1 MANIKKSFNFRNGV
15 QVDDDNFIVNA
26 NGLVGIGSTIPTE
39 SLDIVGNLRV
49 RGTIYSDNIAG
60 AIINTSADGTGAFTR
75 LNVGITSI
83 TSGIVTSSS
92 GIVTYYGDGSKL
104 QNLPTSQWVDID
116 QSGGVTSI
124 YSAGRVGIATTNPIY
139 DLQVGGN
146 YSIVNFANGVGISS
160 LGDINA
166 TKDVLIGRNLN
177 VTGITTSYSFSGF
190 GTNITGLNASNIS
203 TGTLPNSRLPSN
215 INLSGVITAL
225 SFSGNLSG
233 IANTASSITSGIGIS
248 VSNITSNFSNLG
260 VSTSSNLTVTNN
272 VIVTNNIGIG
282 TVSPTSDVHLR
293 KSGNSSIQ
301 VTSDSGISRLTLGRQ
316 TTFSGN
322 NGVLQFG
329 NTNLSYPE
337 STEQSFDIINYA
349 PGNFNYYLNLGSN
362 STLGRFNWIEGQGL
376 SILMSLTPTGR
387 LGIGKTNPNNTFEV
401 VGTSSITSNSFVGGD
416 FSVSGSVSGGSLN
429 ITGTS
434 NLRSTIINGSVG
446 IFANSPN
453 YTVQIGNSLNA
464 LGTSGTGVG
473 ISSSGNIV
481 ASGIITASRFVGI
494 GSNLTLLSPAN
505 ISSGTISNININ
517 SSSGII
523 TASKFVGIGSEITSI
538 NPANISSGTISNVSI
553 NNSGIITASKFVGN
567 GSEITSLN
575 PASITSGTISDVSIN
590 SYSGI
595 ITASNF
601 VGNGSSITSIRPE
614 NISSGNIDVDYLNIN
629 TFSGIITA
637 SEFNLTNKYQ
647 TNIGYGT
654 FNSSSGVTTTI
665 SNYTIPNNQFFS
677 IEYSLLLSYGAAN
690 YQSQIVS
697 ILGDT
702 SVAISTE
709 QSILYNSNKIGS
721 FGVEIVTENTNK
733 VLRLNITSGSGISG
747 LTTYR
752 FVRKKLIN

>member
-104 QNLPTSQWVDID
+104 QNIPTSQWVNVN

-124 YSAGRVGIATTNPIY
+124 YSVGRVGIASTNPIY
-139 DLQVGGN
+139 DFQVGGN
-146 YSIVNFANGVGISS
+146 YSIENFANGVGISS

-203 TGTLPNSRLPSN
+203 SGTLSNSRLPSN
-215 INLSGVITAL
+215 VNLSGIITAS

-260 VSTSSNLTVTNN
+260 ISTSSSLTVTNN
-272 VIVTNNIGIG
+272 AIVTNNIGIG

-301 VTSDSGISRLTLGRQ
+301 VTSDSGISRLILGRQ
-316 TTFSGN
+316 TTFNGN

-329 NTNLSYPE
+329 NTNNSYPE

-376 SILMSLTPTGR
+376 SILMSLTATGR

-416 FSVSGSVSGGSLN
+416 FNVSGSITSGSLS
-429 ITGTS
+429 ITGNS
-434 NLRSTIINGSVG
+434 NLRSTTINGSVG

-473 ISSSGNIV
+473 ISSTGNIV
-481 ASGIITASRFVGI
+481 ASGIITASRFIGI
-494 GSNLTLLSPAN
+494 GSNITLLNPAN
-505 ISSGTISNININ
+505 ISSGTISDVSIN
-517 SSSGII
+517 SSGII
-523 TASKFVGIGSEITSI
+523 TANKFVGNGSEITTLD
-538 NPANISSGTISNVSI
+538 PANISSGTISNVNI
-553 NNSGIITASKFVGN
+553 NSSGIITANKFVGN
-567 GSEITSLN
+567 GSEITTLD
-575 PASITSGTISDVSIN
+575 PANISSGTISNVNIN
-590 SYSGI
+590 TLGI
-595 ITASNF
+595 ITASSF
-601 VGNGSSITSIRPE
+601 VGSGFNLISIKPESIVSGSI
-614 NISSGNIDVDYLNIN
+614 NADNLNIN
-629 TFSGIITA
+629 TLGIITA
-637 SEFNLTNKYQ
+637 SQFNLTSRYQ
-647 TNIGYGT
+647 TNIGLGT
-654 FNSSSGVTTTI
+654 FNSSPGVTTTI
-665 SNYTIPNNQFFS
+665 ANYIIPSDEFFS
-677 IEYSLLLSYGAAN
+677 IEYSLLLSYGVQN
-690 YQSQIVS
+690 YQSQTVS
-697 ILGDT
+697 VLGDA

-709 QSILYNSNKIGS
+709 QSIIYNSNKIGS
-721 FGVEIVTENTNK
+721 FGVEIITQNTNK
-733 VLRLNITSGSGISG
+733 VLRLNITSESGISG

-752 FVRKKLIN
+752 FVRRKLIY